1 MMTQDTPEHEKTRE
15 YRANLAS
22 TCQNIARSLT
32 YNDRPIEAKAKH
44 TLLEASHA
52 LDSSAIRVGRDMESA
67 VQPGVVGH
75 IMNFLRAGRAP
86 KSQLRG
92 CTGTLFGTCRTP
104 QSPESIA
111 G

>member
-52 LDSSAIRVGRDMESA
+52 LDSSAIRVHKKRDGMLIVNARGKSRF
-67 VQPGVVGH
+67 
-75 IMNFLRAGRAP
+75 MTLRER
-86 KSQLRG
+86 
-92 CTGTLFGTCRTP
+92 
-104 QSPESIA
+104 IA
-111 G
+111 YWLLGDNTEIKP